1 MKQNLIVIVTDDPGR
16 SSLLTLSLAAR
27 FHIKMAVISEVENL
41 KSEEISLLI
50 VDIDLKGPDAVR
62 ALGGRFVSKFTGTPK
77 IFLTQSDE
85 RSEKV
90 QANSLGANSV
100 LLFHHDPAEMDACI
114 RSHLDMSEE
123 TVWSDSPATEK
134 KALDS
139 VANVLEGLAVS
150 LNAGEGLPKEEI
162 NDSSDVLVSS
172 LSDNG
177 ISSWLDAVSLH
188 HSYTYRHCMI
198 VAGLA
203 VGVGLHFGMKDSDV
217 MFLSVSAILHD
228 VGKIRIP
235 LNILDK
241 PSKLT
246 DEERAIIEKHPG
258 EGRDILMKDGQFDE
272 RVIDMVVHHHEL
284 LDGTGYP
291 DGLSGD
297 QISYT
302 VRLLTI
308 VDIYAALIDRRPYK
322 DPLSKEK
329 AFEIMRSMKG
339 KLDMPL
345 LEAFVPILLKNDFD
359 PVRSDLMGQVAV

>member
-1 MKQNLIVIVTDDPGR
+1 MKQNLVIVITDDPKR
-16 SSLLTLSLAAR
+16 SSLLALSLAAR
-27 FHIKMAVISEVENL
+27 FDIKLVTISEIGMM
-41 KSEEISLLI
+41 KKDEISLII
-50 VDIDLKGPDAVR
+50 VDVDLKNIAIIR
-62 ALGGRFVSKFTGTPK
+62 EMNSRFSGKFIGIPK
-77 IFLTQSDE
+77 VFLTQTDS
-85 RSEKV
+85 RSEAV
-90 QANSLGANSV
+90 QANALGASSV
-100 LLFHHDPAEMDACI
+100 LLFHHDPAKMDACI
-114 RSHLDMSEE
+114 RGHLNIPK
-123 TVWSDSPATEK
+123 TNIWSDSPASEK

-139 VANVLEGLAVS
+139 VAKVLEGLATS
-150 LNAGEGLPKEEI
+150 LHSGENLPKQEI
-162 NDSSDVLVSS
+162 NTSSEILISS

-177 ISSWLDAVSLH
+177 INSWLDAVSLH

-241 PSKLT
+241 PSRLT

-258 EGRDILMKDGQFDE
+258 EGRDILLKDGQFDE
-272 RVIDMVVHHHEL
+272 RVIDMVVHHHEF

-322 DPLSKEK
+322 DPMPKEK

-345 LEAFVPILLKNDFD
+345 LEAFVPIFMAKDFEPA
-359 PVRSDLMGQVAV
+359 PVELMGKVAV